1 VVFVTGGGKPSAPA
15 LLARVRVAGRS
26 VGTVWSMARE
36 RVAENP
42 TLFVAQVAT
51 KAPHALSQRVTRAA
65 LAGLRGRTPSA
76 ARMFC
81 YWLTGDRDSAVGEA
95 TAATRPGTPARVR
108 RRLATVALAF
118 DDPELAAA
126 VVAGGGADGG
136 TASHALSA
144 RIAWSTGDVDA
155 ALAAVRAGSDRD
167 SRRLAERLAGEVAL
181 LDGSWADR
189 YRDAAPRSAGR
200 PRTVLHL
207 LTNSLPHTRSG
218 YTMRTHRIAVAQRDR
233 GITPHAVT
241 RIGYPASIG
250 SLVSNDHDVVDGITY
265 GRLLAAS
272 LPLRADARLDRQT
285 DLLVAEIERIRPA
298 VLHTTT
304 HYVNGLSALVAA
316 RRTGLPLVYE
326 ARGFL
331 EESWVSRQPDAEV
344 AAASRRFALWRERET
359 ACMAAADVVVTLG
372 DVMKDEIVRRGIDP
386 GKVVV
391 VPNAVDES
399 FLTPPPGREETRAEL
414 GVGADEVLVGT
425 VTSVVGYEGLDTLV
439 AAVADLRAAGVPIR
453 LLVVGDGVARPALER
468 RARALGAAVTFTGRV
483 PASEVRR
490 HHAALDVFV
499 VPRRDER
506 VCRLVTPLK
515 PVEAMASGLPVVASD
530 LPALSELVRHEHTG
544 LLVPPERPDALAAA
558 LRRLVEDPRLRSSLG
573 AAGRAHVAER
583 RTWTR
588 VAAQYDDI
596 YARVAGED
604 RWYGSSTAGVP
615 QTEGEVSGA

>member
-1 VVFVTGGGKPSAPA
+1 
-15 LLARVRVAGRS
+15 
-26 VGTVWSMARE
+26 MARE

-76 ARMFC
+76 TRMFC
-81 YWLTGDRDSAVGEA
+81 YWLSGDRDRALDEAAAASA
-95 TAATRPGTPARVR
+95 PGTPARLR
-108 RRLATVALAF
+108 RRIATVALAF
-118 DDPELAAA
+118 DDPALAAS
-126 VVAGGGADGG
+126 VVAEGGTGGG
-136 TASHALSA
+136 TASRALSA

-155 ALAAVRAGSDRD
+155 AMEAVRSAPDRD

-181 LDGSWADR
+181 LDGSWSDR
-189 YRDAAPRSAGR
+189 HSASDRDADASPRSAGTA
-200 PRTVLHL
+200 RTVLHL
-207 LTNSLPHTRSG
+207 VTNSLPHTRSG
-218 YTMRTHRIAVAQRDR
+218 YTIRTHRIAVAQRER
-233 GITPHAVT
+233 GIAPHAVT

-250 SLVSNDHDVVDGITY
+250 ALVSTDQDVVDGITY
-265 GRLLAAS
+265 RRLLSAS
-272 LPLRADARLDRQT
+272 LPLRADDRLDRQT
-285 DLLVAEIERIRPA
+285 DLLVGEIERIRPA

-304 HYVNGLSALVAA
+304 HYVNGLSALAAA

-326 ARGFL
+326 VRGFL
-331 EESWVSRQPDAEV
+331 EESWVSRQPDPER
-344 AAASRRFALWRERET
+344 AAATRRFELWRERET

-391 VPNAVDES
+391 VPNAVDED
-399 FLTPPPGREETRAEL
+399 FLTPPPGRDETRAEL
-414 GVGADEVLVGT
+414 AVAADEVLVGT

-439 AAVADLRAAGVPIR
+439 AAVAELRAQGVPVR
-453 LLVVGDGVARPALER
+453 LLIVGDGVARPGLER
-468 RARALGAAVTFTGRV
+468 QARALGAAVTFTGRV
-483 PASEVRR
+483 APSEVRR

-530 LPALSELVRHEHTG
+530 LPALSELVQHEHSG
-544 LLVPPERPDALAAA
+544 LLVPPENPDALAGA
-558 LRRLVEDPRLRSSLG
+558 LGRLVADPRLRSSLG
-573 AAGRAHVAER
+573 AAGRAHVTER

-596 YARVAGED
+596 YARVAGES